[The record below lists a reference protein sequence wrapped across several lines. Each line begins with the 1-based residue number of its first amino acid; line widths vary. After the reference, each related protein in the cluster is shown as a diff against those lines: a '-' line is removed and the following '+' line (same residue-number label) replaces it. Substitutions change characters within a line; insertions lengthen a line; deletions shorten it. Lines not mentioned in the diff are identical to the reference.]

1 MEFNASGNLAEQIS
15 RHLSDKI
22 VRLEL
27 KPGQRILESRMAEEL
42 DVSRS
47 PIREALRILE
57 RNRMVEL
64 MPRRGARV
72 TEISELNIEWL
83 YEVLGELYGL
93 VARKTV
99 ENGDEKDLRN
109 IRAALEKIEQC
120 AEEADVKGYFD
131 SIFQYAAAAMKA
143 AKNPL
148 LEQIITDLLPITRR
162 IQFAT
167 LSLRIEDLRKN
178 VKYFQLG
185 TQYLEDRN
193 AEMAAQTIQDYAKNE
208 KKFALIAAKEGLI

>member
-1 MEFNASGNLAEQIS
+1 
-15 RHLSDKI
+15 
-22 VRLEL
+22 
-27 KPGQRILESRMAEEL
+27 MAEEL

-72 TEISELNIEWL
+72 TEISALHIEWL

-99 ENGDEKDLRN
+99 ENGSEEDLLR

-120 AEEADVKGYFD
+120 AEKADVKGYFD
-131 SIFQYAAAAMKA
+131 GIFQYAAAAMKA

-167 LSLRIEDLRKN
+167 LFLRIEDLRKN

-185 TQYLEDRN
+185 TGYLEDRN
-193 AEMAAQTIQDYAKNE
+193 ADMAAQTIKDYAKNE
-208 KKFALIAAKEGLI
+208 RKFALIAAKEGLI

>member
-1 MEFNASGNLAEQIS
+1 MEFNASGNLAEQIYQ
-15 RHLSDKI
+15 HLSDKI

-27 KPGQRILESRMAEEL
+27 RPGQRIFESRMAEEL

-99 ENGDEKDLRN
+99 ENGEEKDLLR
-109 IRAALEKIEQC
+109 IRAALEKIEEC
-120 AEEADVKGYFD
+120 AEKADVKGYFD
-131 SIFQYAAAAMKA
+131 GIFLIVHE
-143 AKNPL
+143 L
-148 LEQIITDLLPITRR
+148 LMI
-162 IQFAT
+162 
-167 LSLRIEDLRKN
+167 SS
-178 VKYFQLG
+178 
-185 TQYLEDRN
+185 
-193 AEMAAQTIQDYAKNE
+193 
-208 KKFALIAAKEGLI
+208 